1 MTGFNAGD
9 LALLIDSKG
18 RRKMITLEPGKKFF
32 SHTGAIEHDDILNG
46 TNANIVETEK
56 GSKYL
61 VIKPLLRDFVLGMPR
76 GATVIYPKDAAM
88 IVGYADLYP
97 GAKVLEAGV
106 GSGALS
112 ASVLRAIGTAGYL
125 ESFERREDFAA
136 IAKANIENFFGS
148 MPENWNVTV
157 GDVIDVQHDGFTHI
171 LLDMLEPWVPL
182 QKMSTVLLPGGV
194 LCCYVATTTQ
204 LSVFVEAIREL
215 ECFTEPEAFET
226 ILRPWH
232 LEGLAV
238 RPEHRMIGH
247 TGFLVLTRRMGLEV
261 KPLVK
266 RRRPTTSGA
275 DQN

>member
-1 MTGFNAGD
+1 MANFQAGD
-9 LALLIDSKG
+9 LALLIDAKG
-18 RRKMITLEPGKKFF
+18 RRKIITLQPDEKYF
-32 SHTGAIEHDDILNG
+32 SHTGAIEHNAILNG
-46 TNANIVETEK
+46 SDAVIVETEK

-61 VIKPLLRDFVLGMPR
+61 AIKPLLRDFVLGMPR

-112 ASVLRAIGTAGYL
+112 ASVLRAIGSQGYL
-125 ESFERREDFAA
+125 ESYERREDFAL
-136 IAKANIENFFGS
+136 IAQANVENFFGAA
-148 MPENWNVTV
+148 PKNWVVNV
-157 GDVIDVQHDGFTHI
+157 GDVIDVENQGFTHI
-171 LLDMLEPWVPL
+171 LLDMLEPWIPL
-182 QKMSTVLLPGGV
+182 PKLSSVMLPGGV
-194 LCCYVATTTQ
+194 LCCYLATTTQ
-204 LSVFVEAIREL
+204 LSVFVEKIREL

-247 TGFLVLTRRMGLEV
+247 TGFLVLTRRMAVDV

-275 DQN
+275 E